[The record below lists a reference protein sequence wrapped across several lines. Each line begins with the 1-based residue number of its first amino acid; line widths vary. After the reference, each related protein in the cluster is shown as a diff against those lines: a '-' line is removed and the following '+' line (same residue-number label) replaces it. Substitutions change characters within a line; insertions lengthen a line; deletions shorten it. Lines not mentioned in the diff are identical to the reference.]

1 MCSPE
6 IISETTL
13 DFFCETAPEIV
24 PEIVSEMFPE
34 IVLEIIPGAMKFLQ
48 FLHYQKFIVW
58 MFQKCINA
66 LSERMFIF
74 CVLAFT

>member
-1 MCSPE
+1 MIPE
-6 IISETTL
+6 IFSEIYPKLPKLT
-13 DFFCETAPEIV
+13 FEI
-24 PEIVSEMFPE
+24 ISEMFPE
-34 IVLEIIPGAMKFLQ
+34 IILEIIPESNSEQGAMKFLQ

>member
-1 MCSPE
+1 MIPE
-6 IISETTL
+6 IFSEIYPKII
-13 DFFCETAPEIV
+13 FEI
-24 PEIVSEMFPE
+24 ISEMFPE
-34 IVLEIIPGAMKFLQ
+34 IILEIIPESNSEQGAMKFLQ